1 MSDIIDVFRKA
12 VAPKRVEW
20 RASSALFE
28 HSSTE
33 DVQRRIRFN
42 DLANTTSHYPPELCD
57 PIFTPIFT
65 YILGTGGFLIG
76 GSTFISFASIAS
88 AIATTALTMG
98 IQMLLMKPPKP
109 DKTKNPMMQAIPHRW
124 WGVGLA
130 RISGAMMLW
139 EAKLPWLISVQAVC
153 GHPIESFETFYLHD
167 DQVTLVGDPASPT
180 GAYVAPQFRGRYG
193 GARIRLYT
201 RLGAV
206 PETAF
211 EDIVGILGPED
222 VWTVNHRLDGQA
234 SIGMTAR
241 RAKTPE
247 NQRKTYPYGPPLPS
261 AVCKL
266 AKCWD
271 FRDPLQDPDD
281 PSTWVWTR
289 NPIVILAW
297 HECFS
302 AFGSKRDFR
311 TAILPVLDMW
321 QEEADVCDELINTA
335 IGGTE
340 KRYECDGTGTADLDP
355 KVGTNAILA
364 SMDGWMCERGDGA
377 LLVVAGKFREKYV
390 GTLTDADI
398 LGHSI
403 QHDVLPEEEINR
415 VIPKF
420 NYSATDYS
428 ETDTD
433 FWEDVPAQVIAGRV
447 LSQSAEYDYVTKW
460 RQARRLGKR
469 DYLRA
474 RAKRRGRFDVRLAGI
489 NAVYMPWVR
498 LDTPKRLPALDGM
511 LFSNRRSVLN
521 LMKGGFSMDVIQM
534 PDDIDA
540 WTPASD
546 EGAAPPIPPKP
557 DTNEEGVPTID
568 SVLALVSG
576 SSVYLQVA
584 IIDPND
590 DTLVPWLS
598 WRVQDTGGGDPGAW
612 TDLSFPEAEPD
623 GGLIILNTGAV
634 PADTILEIKT
644 AFANASGTKGEWTDP
659 PEEVITTID
668 TVAPAALTAFA
679 VTGGSIHMGHAPLS
693 FTTTNDAHLH
703 SIALYRVPTG
713 VTLNKTTHFIKR
725 VNALLGTTFPYIDG
739 DNTVTNLW
747 PDPSFT
753 GVAGVTYGAN
763 WSRNAGTNRAD
774 HATGSETGV
783 AYVYDP
789 TDSVVHRYGFEIAS
803 QSVAGTGVFAS
814 FRGVPTH
821 YSDAPVSGVGVYLGD
836 LTPDSGSSNF
846 SFRASTWVGALDN
859 VYLYIQT
866 VSCAPQG
873 DWDYYAIPENRSRV
887 EGPQATKLDIII
899 V

>member
-1 MSDIIDVFRKA
+1 VEDCVKVLSPIEEALARAVSPRMVSGGQDIPWWMESRPQMGA
-12 VAPKRVEW
+12 VDLR
-20 RASSALFE
+20 
-28 HSSTE
+28 STTIFTR
-33 DVQRRIRFN
+33 QHQ
-42 DLANTTSHYPPELCD
+42 AD

-76 GSTFISFASIAS
+76 GTTFISFASIAS

-109 DKTKNPMMQAIPHRW
+109 DKVRQPMMQAIPPRW
-124 WGVGLA
+124 WGVGQT

-139 EAKLPWLISVQAVC
+139 EAKLPWLCSVQAVC

-167 DQVTLVGDPASPT
+167 DQVTLTGDPADPA
-180 GAYVAPQFRGRYG
+180 GATVDVQPKGRYG
-193 GARIRLYT
+193 GNRIRMFT

-211 EDIVGILGPED
+211 EEIVDLLEADD
-222 VWTVNHRLDGQA
+222 VWTEDHRLDGQA
-234 SIGMTAR
+234 SIGIIAR

-247 NQRKTYPYGPPLPS
+247 NQRKTYPYGPPMPS

-271 FRDPLQDPDD
+271 FRDPDQDPDD
-281 PSTWVWTR
+281 ETTWEWTR
-289 NPIVILAW
+289 NSVVILAW

-302 AFGSKRDFR
+302 PFGSKRDFR

-398 LGHSI
+398 VGHSI

-420 NYSATDYS
+420 NYPATDYT

-433 FWEDVPAQVIAGRV
+433 FWEDTAAQVIAGRV
-447 LSQSAEYDYVTKW
+447 LSQPAEYDFVTKW

-469 DYLRA
+469 DYMRA
-474 RAKRRGRFDVRLAGI
+474 RAKRRGRIDTRLTGI
-489 NAVYMPWVR
+489 NAVYLPWMR
-498 LDTPKRLPALDGM
+498 LSTPKRLPALDGV

-534 PDDIDA
+534 PEDIDA

-557 DTNEEGVPTID
+557 DPEEEGVPTID
-568 SVLALVSG
+568 SIAALISG
-576 SSVYLQVA
+576 DSVYLQVA
-584 IIDPND
+584 LVDPAN
-590 DTLVPWLS
+590 DTLIPWLA
-598 WRVQDTGGGDPGAW
+598 WRVQDTGSGDPGAW
-612 TDLSFPEAEPD
+612 VELRFPDAEPD
-623 GGLIILNTGAV
+623 AGLIILNTGAV
-634 PADTILEIKT
+634 PADTILEVR
-644 AFANASGTKGEWTDP
+644 AAYSSGSGDKGEWTDP
-659 PEEVITTID
+659 PEEISTTID
-668 TVAPAALTAFA
+668 TVAPAALTSFA
-679 VTGGSIHMGHAPLS
+679 ITGGVALALGHAPLT

-703 SIALYRVPTG
+703 AIAIYRVPTG
-713 VTLNKTTHFIKR
+713 VTLDKDAHFAFR
-725 VNALLGTTFPYIDG
+725 VNALLGTTFSYVDG
-739 DNTVTNLW
+739 DNTPTNLLPQGAMASDTW
-747 PDPSFT
+747 TKGTNWTHGSGKYT
-753 GVAGVTYGAN
+753 HAAGVASNLFHPVISAMSAIPYRIGFEVSGRTAGSVTPFTSSAIVLGTAVSANGQALQKLTPAAGAT
-763 WSRNAGTNRAD
+763 SFAFNAASAFDGAVDNAYFF
-774 HATGSETGV
+774 AETG
-783 AYVYDP
+783 
-789 TDSVVHRYGFEIAS
+789 T
-803 QSVAGTGVFAS
+803 
-814 FRGVPTH
+814 
-821 YSDAPVSGVGVYLGD
+821 
-836 LTPDSGSSNF
+836 
-846 SFRASTWVGALDN
+846 
-859 VYLYIQT
+859 
-866 VSCAPQG
+866 CAPQG

-887 EGPQATKLDIII
+887 EGPQATKLDIVI